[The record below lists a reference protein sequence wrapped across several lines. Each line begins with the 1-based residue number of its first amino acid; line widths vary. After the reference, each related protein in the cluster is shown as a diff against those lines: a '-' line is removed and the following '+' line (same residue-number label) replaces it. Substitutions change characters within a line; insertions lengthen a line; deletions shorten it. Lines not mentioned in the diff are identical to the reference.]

1 MNFLVLQ
8 TMHLHKIQKYFDEL
22 RVLEGLDDCLGRH
35 YIVKI
40 MDFLK
45 NISHIIILFR
55 KEIFGITPTYCFVT
69 LCYNSCSSYRHRSTL
84 GLRCSI
90 RSTSSGSLFSCSCSR
105 GGRGGCWRGTGT

>member
-22 RVLEGLDDCLGRH
+22 RVLEGLDDCLCRH

-45 NISHIIILFR
+45 ISVISL
-55 KEIFGITPTYCFVT
+55 
-69 LCYNSCSSYRHRSTL
+69 SSL
-84 GLRCSI
+84 GRRYL
-90 RSTSSGSLFSCSCSR
+90 G
-105 GGRGGCWRGTGT
+105 